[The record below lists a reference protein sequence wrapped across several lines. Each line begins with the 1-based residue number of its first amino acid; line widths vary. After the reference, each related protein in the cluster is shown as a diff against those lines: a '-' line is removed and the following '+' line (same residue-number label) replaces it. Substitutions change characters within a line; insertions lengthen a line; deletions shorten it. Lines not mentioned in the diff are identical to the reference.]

1 MCSHFSLPPILN
13 IRDDHANSAR
23 AERNTPSFHA
33 SRGSLHR
40 PRADYSNF
48 YRITTRYTRSVISL
62 VGKSTILSSR
72 NTKIPF
78 NRISRFLFIYLYIY
92 YRIFYFLKTTSGEQK
107 GTIGEISREEVFLMP
122 RERTIFFIRNDAFA
136 VSSPSSLPHLGPLL
150 GSCNDYRAVSV
161 SRFCSKNGF
170 LPFRDHDFA
179 SERLKTA
186 IGDTLPSNLSLF
198 FLCA

>member
-92 YRIFYFLKTTSGEQK
+92 YRIFYFLKTKRAAK

-122 RERTIFFIRNDAFA
+122 RERTIFFIRNDAFV
-136 VSSPSSLPHLGPLL
+136 VSSASSLPHLGPLL

-161 SRFCSKNGF
+161 SRFCSKNGL

-179 SERLKTA
+179 PERLKTA
-186 IGDTLPSNLSLF
+186 IGDTFNLSLF